1 MKNRIVMIAIA
12 GMMILYGASFAQI
25 PNSTNDNA
33 PLFYRVNDL
42 QMYPNPLADNTH
54 VILTAPSLGPVYVD
68 VIDLNGNVVRSAQYP
83 LGIYDLD
90 VDMSRL
96 PVGLYSLRVYEQG
109 LGYHNLRV
117 VKD

>member
-1 MKNRIVMIAIA
+1 MIAIA
-12 GMMILYGASFAQI
+12 GMMMLYGATFAQI
-25 PNSTNDNA
+25 PSSINDNA

-42 QMYPNPLADNTH
+42 PMYPNPVADNTH
-54 VILTAPSLGPVYVD
+54 VMLPEPSLGPVYLD
-68 VIDLNGNVVRSAQYP
+68 VLDLNGNVVRSVQYP
-83 LGIYDLD
+83 LGVYDLD

-109 LGYHNLRV
+109 VGYHNLRV